1 MCDNIKEKVTE
12 EVGCET
18 HSKERNCKVLEEKR
32 DEKMTQF
39 YFK

>member
-1 MCDNIKEKVTE
+1 MCDNFKEKETE
-12 EVGCET
+12 EVGGEI
-18 HSKERNCKVLEEKR
+18 HSKEGNCEVLEEKR